1 MYRPTVSPSATKCS
15 HVIDETILVYGHD
28 DIKNL
33 GHSMSDFMNVWT
45 MLWLAG
51 LGDYAHDIAFF
62 NMDAIRMGH
71 NYHDDLGTFSK

>member
-1 MYRPTVSPSATKCS
+1 MYAPSVNPSHTQCTHFINETV
-15 HVIDETILVYGHD
+15 LVYGHD

-45 MLWLAG
+45 MLWLSG
-51 LGDYAHDIAFF
+51 LGDYSHEIAFL

-71 NYHDDLGTFSK
+71 NYYDELGQFKK